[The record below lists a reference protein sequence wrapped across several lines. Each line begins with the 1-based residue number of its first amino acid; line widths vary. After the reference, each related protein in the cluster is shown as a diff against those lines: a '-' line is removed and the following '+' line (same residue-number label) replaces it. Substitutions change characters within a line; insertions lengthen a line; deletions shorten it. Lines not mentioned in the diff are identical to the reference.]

1 MKTVPCFLAVA
12 FAVVLALPLRAQNVR
27 LWSGNSGGAWLTAGN
42 WSGGN
47 VFAGATDLASPLP
60 AQGMPDD
67 IMASAAGNRAAS
79 IGLNMSTVT
88 AGNSGRGLTLGG
100 IDWERTD
107 AGACVIGNSSTAAGG
122 ILRLRGAS
130 LGGEPNTFVR
140 LAGGGDLTLSRASSG
155 TPAAAQ
161 RMTLELGH
169 AAGNFVVAP
178 ERTLT
183 LTPSEITEALPASGF
198 TLKGG
203 GTLTIAAPSRL
214 TGPTIVGAGRLL
226 AAVPEALGSGDLTV
240 SDGGQL
246 MLTANAANPVNI
258 AGMGWPE
265 PDGPRGALILEDAI
279 LSGPLNVTS
288 PSRVGIPAGRT
299 GHLTGPLVGSADLEI
314 NSDQTGMTGLLVL
327 SGNASAFRGGLR
339 VTTGELRVTSSQGPA
354 GSVSVAD
361 RAQLSG
367 EGSLGG
373 NLMLGNTDGAALH
386 INTGTSDSLKVAG
399 TVSVA
404 GELTVVPDA
413 FLRGTHQVLTAGQ
426 FSAALSQFSLPGG
439 LSTYRPGTGFQLSG
453 NSLLLTMAPEAIE
466 WTAAQSDQWS
476 TSPLNWTGPGAR
488 FHSGDAVVFP
498 DPPRGGSVVVAT
510 DVFPGSVSIANDT
523 GHYRF
528 TGSGSLAGT
537 AALTKSGRGTATLA
551 TANRYMGGTTVRGG
565 ILALET
571 ANALPR
577 TGPLTV
583 AAGTLRV
590 LSPQGIDP
598 ALTVSMGSPDSDGD
612 QILEIP
618 GAATADETVLSCEID
633 LHPTAAGRAILRGP
647 LPAPPNHSAA
657 VTGPIS
663 LNGRSLWLEHAA
675 DAPGSPAPPW
685 QLNGRISGPGEVVI
699 NASSQATILRLGYHG
714 NDFTG
719 NLILQR
725 GTLQCGPVGTTAF
738 NAIPNTASLLFGSGT
753 RLLLGSPETV
763 GALVDGGPDPANG
776 RTAAGI
782 SPTAGSGSVTLTV
795 GGGDASGTYH
805 GTIANEGSRTLSL
818 AKAGTGT
825 QILLGPCTHTGNTTV
840 SAGRLVIGSPW
851 AAPITVSGGATLA
864 GTGVSS
870 NSITATSTGSGGANV
885 APGNP
890 TGVLT
895 AASANLSGGGNLRI
909 TIDDDTTAPCSQLRI
924 AGNLNI
930 TGTDLHVTG
939 TPTAAVYVIATYGSL
954 TGTFATI
961 AVPDQYRLVYGYDSG
976 NGQPSLALVRENAD
990 AYPAWAA
997 SYGLTGAAA
1006 EPTADP
1012 DRDGVPNILE
1022 FHFDGHPLTGDA
1034 PGITA
1039 AAVPGGLRIQYL
1051 RRDDAESLQTIL
1063 ESTDNPGS
1071 GPWIPIQPGTGGITS
1086 SISENGPG
1094 PDSIQVTIPSTTV
1107 RQFYRLR
1114 VSGP

>member
-60 AQGMPDD
+60 AQGRPDD

-279 LSGPLNVTS
+279 LSGSLNVTS

-528 TGSGSLAGT
+528 TGSGGLAGT

-551 TANRYMGGTTVRGG
+551 TANHYTGGTTVLGG
-565 ILALET
+565 ILVLET
-571 ANALPR
+571 ANALPS

-590 LSPQGIDP
+590 LSPHGIDP

-782 SPTAGSGSVTLTV
+782 SPAAGSGSVTLTV

-805 GTIANEGSRTLSL
+805 GTIANEGNRTLAL
-818 AKAGTGT
+818 AKTGTGT

-840 SAGRLVIGSPW
+840 SAGRLVIGSSW

-864 GTGVSS
+864 GTAVSS
-870 NSITATSTGSGGANV
+870 SSITATSTGSGGANL

-890 TGVLT
+890 TGVFT

-909 TIDDDTTAPCSQLRI
+909 TIDDDATAPCSQLRI

-930 TGTDLHVTG
+930 TGTDLHVSG

-954 TGTFATI
+954 TGTFAST

-1012 DRDGVPNILE
+1012 DRDGVPNVLE
-1022 FHFDGHPLTGDA
+1022 FHFDGHPLNGDA

-1039 AAVPGGLRIQYL
+1039 TAVPGALRIQYL

-1063 ESTDNPGS
+1063 ESTDDPGS

-1086 SISENGPG
+1086 GISENGPG

>member
-1 MKTVPCFLAVA
+1 M
-12 FAVVLALPLRAQNVR
+12 
-27 LWSGNSGGAWLTAGN
+27 
-42 WSGGN
+42 
-47 VFAGATDLASPLP
+47 
-60 AQGMPDD
+60 
-67 IMASAAGNRAAS
+67 
-79 IGLNMSTVT
+79 
-88 AGNSGRGLTLGG
+88 
-100 IDWERTD
+100 
-107 AGACVIGNSSTAAGG
+107 
-122 ILRLRGAS
+122 
-130 LGGEPNTFVR
+130 
-140 LAGGGDLTLSRASSG
+140 
-155 TPAAAQ
+155 
-161 RMTLELGH
+161 
-169 AAGNFVVAP
+169 
-178 ERTLT
+178 
-183 LTPSEITEALPASGF
+183 
-198 TLKGG
+198 
-203 GTLTIAAPSRL
+203 
-214 TGPTIVGAGRLL
+214 L
-226 AAVPEALGSGDLTV
+226 AANAENQV
-240 SDGGQL
+240 S
-246 MLTANAANPVNI
+246 I

-265 PDGPRGALILEDAI
+265 PDGPRGALILKDAI
-279 LSGPLNVTS
+279 LSGPLIVTN
-288 PSRVGIPAGRT
+288 PSRIGIPAGRT
-299 GHLTGPLVGSADLEI
+299 GHLAGPLLGSEDLEI
-314 NSDQTGMTGLLVL
+314 NNDQTGMTGLLVL

-339 VTTGELRVTSSQGPA
+339 VTTGELRVTSSQGPT

-426 FSAALSQFSLPGG
+426 FTAALSQFSLPGG

-453 NSLLLTMAPEAIE
+453 NSLLLTLAPEAIE

-488 FHSGDAVVFP
+488 FHSGDTVVFP

-528 TGSGSLAGT
+528 TGSGGLAGT

-551 TANRYMGGTTVRGG
+551 TANHYTGGTTVQGG

-577 TGPLTV
+577 TGPLTL
-583 AAGTLRV
+583 ATGTLRV
-590 LSPQGIDP
+590 LTPYGIDP

-612 QILEIP
+612 QILELP
-618 GAATADETVLSCEID
+618 AAATADEMVLSCAIN

-675 DAPGSPAPPW
+675 DAPGNPAPPW

-699 NASSQATILRLGYHG
+699 NASSEATILRLGYHG

-738 NAIPNTASLLFGSGT
+738 NVIPNTASILFGSGT
-753 RLLLGSPETV
+753 RLLLGSPDTV

-776 RTAAGI
+776 RAAAGI
-782 SPTAGSGSVTLTV
+782 SPAAGSGSVTLTV

-805 GTIANEGSRTLSL
+805 GTIANEGNRTLAL
-818 AKAGTGT
+818 AKTGTGT

-840 SAGRLVIGSPW
+840 SAGRLVIGSSW

-870 NSITATSTGSGGANV
+870 NNITATSTGSGGANV

-890 TGVLT
+890 TGVFT

-909 TIDDDTTAPCSQLRI
+909 TIDDDATAPCSQLRV

-954 TGTFATI
+954 TGTFAAT

-990 AYPAWAA
+990 AYPSWAD
-997 SYGLTGAAA
+997 SYGLTGATA

-1012 DRDGVPNILE
+1012 DRDGVPNVLE
-1022 FHFDGHPLTGDA
+1022 FHFDGHPLNGDA
-1034 PGITA
+1034 PGLTV
-1039 AAVPGGLRIQYL
+1039 AAVPGALRIQYL

-1063 ESTDNPGS
+1063 ESTDDPGN

-1094 PDSIQVTIPSTTV
+1094 PDSIQVTIPSTNV

>member
-60 AQGMPDD
+60 GQGMPDD

-169 AAGNFVVAP
+169 AAGNFVLAP
-178 ERTLT
+178 ARTLT
-183 LTPSEITEALPASGF
+183 LTPSEITEAQPASGF

-226 AAVPEALGSGDLTV
+226 AAVPEALGSGELTV

-246 MLTANAANPVNI
+246 MLTANAGNPVNI

-354 GSVSVAD
+354 RSVSVAD

-426 FSAALSQFSLPGG
+426 FTAALSQFSLPGG
-439 LSTYRPGTGFQLSG
+439 LSTYRSGTGFQLSG
-453 NSLLLTMAPEAIE
+453 NSLLLTLAPEAIE

-476 TSPLNWTGPGAR
+476 TNPLNWTGPGAR

-528 TGSGSLAGT
+528 TGSGGLAGT

-551 TANRYMGGTTVRGG
+551 TANHYTGGTNVQGG

-577 TGPLTV
+577 TGPLTL
-583 AAGTLRV
+583 ATGTLRV
-590 LSPQGIDP
+590 LTPHGIDP

-618 GAATADETVLSCEID
+618 GAVSPDETVLSCEID

-675 DAPGSPAPPW
+675 NAPGNPAPPW
-685 QLNGRISGPGEVVI
+685 QLNGRISGPGAVVV
-699 NASSQATILRLGYHG
+699 NASSEATSVRLGYNG

-719 NLILQR
+719 HLILQR

-763 GALVDGGPDPANG
+763 GALVDGVPDPVGGGAP
-776 RTAAGI
+776 ASI
-782 SPTAGSGSVTLTV
+782 SPAPGSGSVTLTV

-805 GTIANEGSRTLSL
+805 GTIANEGNRTLAL
-818 AKAGTGT
+818 AKTGTGT
-825 QILLGPCTHTGNTTV
+825 QILLGPCTHTGNSTV
-840 SAGRLVIGSPW
+840 SAGRLVIGSSW

-870 NSITATSTGSGGANV
+870 SSITATSTGSGGANI

-909 TIDDDTTAPCSQLRI
+909 TIDAAATAPCSQLRI

-930 TGTDLHVTG
+930 TGTDLHVSG

-954 TGTFATI
+954 TGTFAST
-961 AVPDQYRLVYGYDSG
+961 AVPDQYRVVYGYDSG
-976 NGQPSLALVRENAD
+976 NGQPSLALIREKPD

-997 SYGLTGAAA
+997 SHGLTGATA

-1012 DRDGVPNILE
+1012 DRDGVPNLLE

-1039 AAVPGGLRIQYL
+1039 AAAPGGLRLQYI
-1051 RRDDAESLQTIL
+1051 RRDDAEFLETII
-1063 ESTDNPGS
+1063 EASADPGS
-1071 GPWIPIQPGTGGITS
+1071 GPWIPIQPGSGGIT
-1086 SISENGPG
+1086 ISTEENGPG
-1094 PDSIQVTIPSTTV
+1094 PDSVQITIPSTNV

>member
-12 FAVVLALPLRAQNVR
+12 FAVVLDLPVRAQNIR

-60 AQGMPDD
+60 GQGMPDD

-79 IGLNMSTVT
+79 IGLNISTVT
-88 AGNSGRGLTLGG
+88 AGNSARGLTLGG
-100 IDWERTD
+100 IDWERTE

-155 TPAAAQ
+155 TPAATQ

-169 AAGNFVVAP
+169 AAGNFVVAR

-183 LTPSEITEALPASGF
+183 LTPSEITEAQPASGF

-203 GTLTIAAPSRL
+203 GTLRIAAPSRL
-214 TGPTIVGAGRLL
+214 TGAMAVGAGRLL
-226 AAVPEALGSGDLTV
+226 AAVPESLGSGELTV
-240 SDGGQL
+240 SDGAQL
-246 MLTANAANPVNI
+246 MLKANAGNQVSI

-265 PDGPRGALILEDAI
+265 PSGPRGALILEDAI

-288 PSRVGIPAGRT
+288 PSRLGIPIGRT
-299 GHLTGPLVGSADLEI
+299 GHLAGPLLGSADLEI
-314 NSDQTGMTGLLVL
+314 NSDQTDVTGLLVL
-327 SGNASAFRGGLR
+327 SGNASGFRGSLR
-339 VTTGELRVTSSQGPA
+339 VAKGELRVASSQGPA

-361 RAQLSG
+361 RARLSG
-367 EGSLGG
+367 EGSIGG
-373 NLMLGNTDGAALH
+373 NLLLGKTDGAALH
-386 INTGTSDSLKVAG
+386 IITGTPGSMMVTG

-413 FLRGTHQVLTAGQ
+413 FLRGTHEVLTAAQ
-426 FSAALSQFSLPGG
+426 FAAALSQFSLPGG
-439 LSTYRPGTGFQLSG
+439 LSTYRPDTGFQLSG
-453 NSLLLTMAPEAIE
+453 NSLLLTLAPEAIQ

-510 DVFPGSVSIANDT
+510 DVFPGSVSIANDI

-528 TGSGSLAGT
+528 TGSGGLAGT
-537 AALTKSGRGTATLA
+537 AALTKSGRGSATLA
-551 TANRYMGGTTVRGG
+551 TANHYTGGTTVQGG

-571 ANALPR
+571 AHALPR
-577 TGPLTV
+577 TGPLTL
-583 AAGTLRV
+583 ATGTLRV
-590 LSPQGIDP
+590 LSPHGIDP
-598 ALTVSMGSPDSDGD
+598 ALTVSMGSPASDGD

-618 GAATADETVLSCEID
+618 AAATADETVLSCGID
-633 LHPTAAGRAILRGP
+633 LHPAAAGRSILRGP
-647 LPAPPNHSAA
+647 SLASQNHSTA

-663 LNGRSLWLEHAA
+663 LNGRSLWLEHAV
-675 DAPGSPAPPW
+675 DAPGNPAPPW

-699 NASSQATILRLGYHG
+699 NASSEGTSLRLGYNG
-714 NDFTG
+714 NEFTG

-725 GTLQCGPVGTTAF
+725 GTLQCGPVGTMAF
-738 NAIPNTASLLFGSGT
+738 NAIPNTASILFGSGT
-753 RLLLGSPETV
+753 RLLLGSPDTV
-763 GALVDGGPDPANG
+763 GALVDGGPDPAGG
-776 RTAAGI
+776 RVAAGI
-782 SPTAGSGSVTLTV
+782 SPAAGSGSVTLTV
-795 GGGDASGTYH
+795 GGGEASGTYH
-805 GTIANEGSRTLSL
+805 GTIANEGNRTLAL
-818 AKAGTGT
+818 AKTGTGT
-825 QILLGPCTHTGNTTV
+825 QILLGPCTHTGNSTV
-840 SAGRLVIGSPW
+840 SAGRLVIGSSW

-870 NSITATSTGSGGANV
+870 SSITATSTGSGGATL

-890 TGVLT
+890 TGVFT

-909 TIDDDTTAPCSQLRI
+909 TIDDDATAPCSQLRI

-930 TGTDLHVTG
+930 TGTDLHVSG
-939 TPTAAVYVIATYGSL
+939 TPTAAVYVIATYSSLSGS
-954 TGTFATI
+954 FASA

-976 NGQPSLALVRENAD
+976 NGQPSLALVRQNAD

-1012 DRDGVPNILE
+1012 DRDGVPNVLE
-1022 FHFDGHPLTGDA
+1022 FLFDGHPLNGDA

-1039 AAVPGGLRIQYL
+1039 TAVAGALRIQYL

-1063 ESTDNPGS
+1063 ESTDDPGS

-1094 PDSIQVTIPSTTV
+1094 PDSVQITIPSTTV